1 MNKMLI
7 VLFLLLG
14 GVNLPKTLNSTGIEF
29 DKVLLETYAKHKE
42 VFDKLSLIAKE
53 KGTVAYQYCDSIPI
67 RIPVQLRNL
76 QRISSDYGIRFHPIY
91 KKWRKHQGIDF
102 VANLGTKVLSTA
114 DGVVIYIH
122 ESKYGYGKQVV
133 VEHVDGYQTR
143 YAHLHNILVKD
154 GQEVRAGEEIAT
166 VGRSGTVT
174 GAHLHYEVLKNNKRI
189 DPLSFTYVDI
199 KDRSFLNYY
208 STLIALEK

>member
-1 MNKMLI
+1 MNKVLI

-14 GVNLPKTLNSTGIEF
+14 GINLPKTLNSTGIEF
-29 DKVLLETYAKHKE
+29 DKTVLEIYAKHKE

-53 KGTVAYQYCDSIPI
+53 KGTVAYQYWDSIPV
-67 RIPVQLRNL
+67 RIPVQLRDL
-76 QRISSDYGIRFHPIY
+76 QRISSDYGVRFHPIY
-91 KKWRKHQGIDF
+91 KKWKKHQGVDF

-114 DGVVIYIH
+114 DGVVVYIC

-133 VEHVDGYQTR
+133 IEHADGYKTR
-143 YAHLHNILVKD
+143 YAHLHSIYVKE
-154 GQEVRAGEEIAT
+154 GQEIRVGEEIAT

-189 DPLSFTYVDI
+189 DPLNFTYADI